1 MLVLTRR
8 PSESFLI
15 MPNVRIRVLRIFG
28 GRVRIGIE
36 APKEVVV
43 HREEVFERIKRESQG
58 TAPPHTEPDDL
69 DPRAEQTT

>member
-1 MLVLTRR
+1 
-8 PSESFLI
+8 